1 MTTRSAG
8 ILAALLLAGLAA
20 CSGPRRLET
29 SLGGRPVEDLR
40 ATATKVEG
48 QWRCELQLP
57 LGQWRIET
65 REAQEVEIVPGAAR
79 ATLRW
84 RVAPDRW
91 SQQDRPFSFDLVGE
105 SGLRLSLAVRY
116 PNSLPG
122 QNLVLNVF
130 RVLAGS

>member
-1 MTTRSAG
+1 MNWAKAT
-8 ILAALLLAGLAA
+8 LAVLLLLGLAA

-48 QWRCELQLP
+48 RWQCDLQLP
-57 LGQWRIET
+57 LGVWRVET
-65 REAQEVEIVPGAAR
+65 REAQDVEMISAKPR

-84 RVAPDRW
+84 KVAPDRW
-91 SQQDRPFSFDLVGE
+91 SQQDRPFTFDLVGE
-105 SGLRLSLAVRY
+105 GGLRLSLVVRY

-130 RVLAGS
+130 RALTGS